1 MCSTH
6 QHLEVVLARREPNLF
21 NTSPPCVGVLAFP
34 CLHIVDVDVALRVP
48 SDNQVRLPGYAGY

>member
-48 SDNQVRLPGYAGY
+48 PNDQIGLPGDAGD